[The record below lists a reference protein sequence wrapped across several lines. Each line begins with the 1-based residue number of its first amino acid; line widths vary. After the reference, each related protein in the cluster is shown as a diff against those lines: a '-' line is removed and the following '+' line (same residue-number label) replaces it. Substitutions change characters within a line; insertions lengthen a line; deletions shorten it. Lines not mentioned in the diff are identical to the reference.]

1 MDKTFI
7 TALTGEGKPYNRACS
22 AREMHPFCRLQRR
35 LSTGKRLTRFSV
47 AYGSLR
53 IVFACHPGGGDLLS
67 AYPCANLSCSLYSG
81 EKTSPSGGSPRRG
94 IGVHFCCGDPAEGL
108 QVGRSL
114 SLACTQKDLPM
125 NRPTDEARF
134 YGFRCQR
141 QRCRQRRHIYSS
153 PKAIPQPF
161 EPARWKRAEPSEPS
175 EPSEPCHAVAPW
187 AIPHPLNL
195 LNPLKP
201 LTPLYFPIV
210 I

>member
-1 MDKTFI
+1 
-7 TALTGEGKPYNRACS
+7 
-22 AREMHPFCRLQRR
+22 MHPFCRLRRR

-81 EKTSPSGGSPRRG
+81 EKTSPSGESPRRG

-141 QRCRQRRHIYSS
+141 QCCRQRRHIYSS

-175 EPSEPCHAVAPW
+175 EPCHAVAPM
-187 AIPHPLNL
+187 AIPHPLSRVDGIRLLYNGPRNL
-195 LNPLKP
+195 DHEF
-201 LTPLYFPIV
+201 YI
-210 I
+210 

>member
-22 AREMHPFCRLQRR
+22 ARKMHPFCRLQRR

-94 IGVHFCCGDPAEGL
+94 IGVHFHE
-108 QVGRSL
+108 RSEVL
-114 SLACTQKDLPM
+114 WFSLPKAALP
-125 NRPTDEARF
+125 PKAAYILIAR
-134 YGFRCQR
+134 R
-141 QRCRQRRHIYSS
+141 
-153 PKAIPQPF
+153 AIPQPS
-161 EPARWKRAEPSEPS
+161 EPFEPS

-187 AIPHPLNL
+187 AIPHPYL
-195 LNPLKP
+195 
-201 LTPLYFPIV
+201 
-210 I
+210 